1 MRLRRMAKRYKSRQK
16 STKQT
21 KLEKREGYSTATRKE
36 SLKKKTEKMPTTVQ
50 EEEVQLVERFDKAFL
65 ISLGLIALFSLLIFI
80 PFLGPVMLLSV
91 IPYISCNIGCRYVSK
106 RNGIQVGILL
116 GIIWSIVEF
125 YLLFQFLREV
135 MISVSEPAIK
145 TTVDVIIIVLI
156 FTANLIFCIIGGYTG
171 GAKFEEA
178 NKDKFK
184 ILENVQMG

>member
-1 MRLRRMAKRYKSRQK
+1 MAKRYKSRQK
-16 STKQT
+16 STKKT
-21 KLEKREGYSTATRKE
+21 KFEKREDYSPATKKE